1 MFYLPNRSDFF
12 TCLYFTTFH
21 RITQAVHA
29 RTPRCF
35 FCSAAF
41 LHTLRFQLRVST
53 YRVCFSSRC
62 NNSPL
67 YNFSPLCL
75 FPHSFS
81 ARINRTYRPF
91 AFCFSPRFLAEF
103 VICCLFSFVSFCS
116 KNFFRFA
123 STLFDYYF
131 FHNIIPVDFCRIVFF
146 KRRLRRLESNI
157 TSGRRI

>member
-1 MFYLPNRSDFF
+1 MP
-12 TCLYFTTFH
+12 
-21 RITQAVHA
+21 

-35 FCSAAF
+35 FCSDAF

-81 ARINRTYRPF
+81 VRINRTYRPF
-91 AFCFSPRFLAEF
+91 AFCFSPRFLTEF
-103 VICCLFSFVSFCS
+103 FICCLFSFLLLYVL
-116 KNFFRFA
+116 KTFFRFA
-123 STLFDYYF
+123 STLFNYYSF
-131 FHNIIPVDFCRIVFF
+131 TISSRSIFAVLSFLSAGSGGLKATSLSIVGLFVF
-146 KRRLRRLESNI
+146 ISKAKLPS
-157 TSGRRI
+157 

>member
-1 MFYLPNRSDFF
+1 MP
-12 TCLYFTTFH
+12 
-21 RITQAVHA
+21 

-35 FCSAAF
+35 FCSDAF

-53 YRVCFSSRC
+53 YRVFFSSRY

-67 YNFSPLCL
+67 CNFSPLSL

-103 VICCLFSFVSFCS
+103 VICCPLSFLLLFVL
-116 KNFFRFA
+116 KTFFRFA
-123 STLFDYYF
+123 FTLFL
-131 FHNIIPVDFCRIVFF
+131 IIISLQYHPGRFSPYCLF

-157 TSGRRI
+157 TSDRRNN